1 MNLQLSILP
10 HQTKVLDIVNKVFK
24 NVEIYSKNIY
34 KNPEINFN
42 DERLYRNIEA
52 IQNGNYEEIP
62 SINKEYRGYVKDEP
76 FGIDIKMETG
86 TGKTYC
92 YTRLMYELNKNY
104 GFNKFIILV
113 PSTPIKEGT
122 KMFIESDYARHHF
135 YDLYPT
141 SSLRLDV
148 LNAQKTSKKGRKMFP
163 QAVSNFIRNTTLG
176 KNKINCLLMTD
187 KMLISKKTMEAEYGQ
202 TLLGGI
208 SIPYKALEEVRP
220 IVIIDEPHR

>member
-10 HQTKVLDIVNKVFK
+10 HQTKVLNIINKVFE
-24 NVEIYSKNIY
+24 NVEIYSKNIH

-52 IQNGNYEEIP
+52 IQNGSCEEIP
-62 SINKEYRGYVKDEP
+62 SISKEYRGYVKNEP

-141 SSLRLDV
+141 SFLRLDV

-163 QAVSNFIRNTTLG
+163 QAVSNFIRNT
-176 KNKINCLLMTD
+176 I
-187 KMLISKKTMEAEYGQ
+187 
-202 TLLGGI
+202 LLGI
-208 SIPYKALEEVRP
+208 QL
-220 IVIIDEPHR
+220 